1 MTADRKSNVCLS
13 QAAPWQDYD
22 YDRAVEA
29 AVEGVHAAQRQH
41 LAAQDQHRMLR
52 LIVSGGLPQSFTGQG
67 QAPLRLLGGWNTVV
81 FASGCPTC
89 RLIPGADGC

>member
-1 MTADRKSNVCLS
+1 MLLGNKSRPEAKTSSKFASHPCAP

-22 YDRAVEA
+22 YDAALDA

-52 LIVSGGLPQSFTGQG
+52 LIVSG
-67 QAPLRLLGGWNTVV
+67 AP
-81 FASGCPTC
+81 
-89 RLIPGADGC
+89 